1 MASKRVEAGETRG
14 APRLREVEI
23 MSIRRFASMSLLGL
37 ALALPQVGPAETE
50 KRKPKNDKEDVEAIG
65 DRKVDKGI
73 NFYSLEK
80 EIQLGKRLAEDVE
93 RRSKIVT
100 DPIISEY
107 VNRIGQNLVR
117 SSDAKVPFTIKVID
131 NDEVNAFALPGGYLF
146 INTGIIRLAQDEAE
160 LAGVMAHEIA
170 HVTARHGTRQATR
183 GQVVNLATIPLI
195 FLGGWA
201 GYGIRQAAGFAVPV
215 AFLKFSRNFEREADF
230 LGVQYLYKAGYD
242 PLGMVQFFERIKAQK
257 KKKEKG
263 GISAAFRSHPLTKDR
278 IKRVQKTIEELL
290 PDKSEYAMT
299 SSEFVEVR
307 DKVLALGNR
316 TRRESRDPNRPTL
329 KRRAPS
335 GTIDPS
341 EDNPERDES
350 DEDDRP
356 VLKRRPSSSAITD

>member
-1 MASKRVEAGETRG
+1 MK
-14 APRLREVEI
+14 
-23 MSIRRFASMSLLGL
+23 RFASMLLL
-37 ALALPQVGPAETE
+37 SAVLVFPQTAAAEANETK
-50 KRKPKNDKEDVEAIG
+50 KRAPKNEKEDVEAIG
-65 DRKVDKGI
+65 DRKIGKGI

-80 EIQLGKRLAEDVE
+80 EIKLGKQLTEDVE

-100 DPIISEY
+100 DPVISEY

-117 SSDAKVPFTIKVID
+117 NSDAKVPFHIKVID

-183 GQVVNLATIPLI
+183 GQVANLASIPLI
-195 FLGGWA
+195 FLGGWT
-201 GYGIRQAAGFAVPV
+201 GYGIRQAAGLAVPV
-215 AFLKFSRNFEREADF
+215 TFLKFSRNFEREADF

-242 PLGMVQFFERIKAQK
+242 PLGMVQFFERIQAQK

-263 GISAAFRSHPLTKDR
+263 GIAAAFRSHPLTKDR
-278 IKRVQKTIEELL
+278 IKRVQKTIDELL
-290 PDKSEYAMT
+290 AEKPEYAMT
-299 SSEFVEVR
+299 SSEFVQVR

-316 TRRESRDPNRPTL
+316 ASRESKDPNRPTL
-329 KRRAPS
+329 KRRAPG

-341 EDNPERDES
+341 EDDPQRDEN
-350 DEDDRP
+350 DRP
-356 VLKRRPSSSAITD
+356 VLKRRPSSAITD

>member
-1 MASKRVEAGETRG
+1 MK
-14 APRLREVEI
+14 
-23 MSIRRFASMSLLGL
+23 RFASMLLL
-37 ALALPQVGPAETE
+37 SAVLVFPQTVGAEADDTK

-65 DRKVDKGI
+65 DRNVGKGI

-80 EIQLGKRLAEDVE
+80 EIKLGKQLAQEVE
-93 RRSKIVT
+93 RHSKIVT
-100 DPIISEY
+100 DPVISEY

-117 SSDAKVPFTIKVID
+117 SSDAKVPFHIKVID

-170 HVTARHGTRQATR
+170 HVAARHGTRQATR
-183 GQVVNLATIPLI
+183 GQVVNLASIPLI
-195 FLGGWA
+195 FLGGWT
-201 GYGIRQAAGFAVPV
+201 GYGIRQAAGLAVPV
-215 AFLKFSRNFEREADF
+215 TFLKFSRNFERDADF

-263 GISAAFRSHPLTKDR
+263 GIAAAFRSHPLTKDR
-278 IKRVQKTIEELL
+278 IKRVQKTIDELL
-290 PDKSEYAMT
+290 AEKPEYAIT

-307 DKVLALGNR
+307 EKVLALGNR
-316 TRRESRDPNRPTL
+316 TRRESKDPNRPTL

-341 EDNPERDES
+341 EDDSQPNEGGD
-350 DEDDRP
+350 DDDRP
-356 VLKRRPSSSAITD
+356 VLKRHPSSAITD